1 MLTPT
6 ALDPYFALKEN
17 KDAFGRP
24 IYKEDRSNRP
34 TPGYQRSRE
43 SATEISKALAE
54 FLNFASSPMGT
65 KYTKGFVSPTADEI
79 DYLAGQYFGGVARE
93 VIKGVSWAASPFTG
107 EDIPA
112 YRKPV
117 IGKLFGETET
127 PAAVSSKFYDNV
139 AQMATH
145 ENELKQR
152 RKNGDPIDEYLAD
165 NPDARFWKQANRV
178 ENEVSRLNASK
189 KDALKRGDDEGA
201 KRANDFKVEKMRA
214 FNQQLREAR

>member
-1 MLTPT
+1 
-6 ALDPYFALKEN
+6 
-17 KDAFGRP
+17 
-24 IYKEDRSNRP
+24 
-34 TPGYQRSRE
+34 
-43 SATEISKALAE
+43 
-54 FLNFASSPMGT
+54 MGT

-93 VIKGVSWAASPFTG
+93 VIKGVSWAASPLTG

-117 IGKLFGETET
+117 IGKLYGETET
-127 PAAVSSKFYDNV
+127 PAAVSAKFYDNV